1 MTMKKS
7 NVILGLVLI
16 LAGLTTT
23 LFAAT
28 VEEIAGTWDVSYT
41 ATFRVSRL
49 GADADITLGTCTF
62 DGGGNLEAYEED
74 NGTDRIYK
82 GTFQLDSRGRRI
94 IAHLSPEDFKDM
106 LRDWLVSMGNE
117 EGVSI
122 AGVSFNVTSFIV
134 SPSVIS
140 PRTKIPGKVRITIR
154 GKVSGY
160 VDGEYKTTNFSYQC
174 LVTFYSKQ

>member
-16 LAGLTTT
+16 LTGLTTT

-28 VEEIAGTWDVSYT
+28 MEEIAGTWDVSYT

-62 DGGGNLEAYEED
+62 NTNGALEAHED
-74 NGTDRIYK
+74 DYGTDRKYS
-82 GTFQLDSRGRRI
+82 GTFNLDNRGRRI
-94 IAHLSPEDFKDM
+94 IAHLSPDDFKDM
-106 LRDWLVSMGNE
+106 LTDWLVSMGEE

-122 AGVSFNVTSFIV
+122 TSASFNVTSFIV

-140 PRTKIPGKVRITIR
+140 PKTKIPGKVRITMR
-154 GKVSGY
+154 GKVSGT

>member
-1 MTMKKS
+1 MKKS

-16 LAGLTTT
+16 LTGLTTT

-28 VEEIAGTWDVSYT
+28 LEDIAGTWDVSYK

-62 DGGGNLEAYEED
+62 YTNGTLKAYED
-74 NGTDRIYK
+74 DYGTPRNYL
-82 GTFQLDSRGRRI
+82 GTFDLDSRGRRI
-94 IAHLSPEDFKDM
+94 IAHLSSGDFEDM
-106 LRDWLVSMGNE
+106 LTDWLVSMGDE

-122 AGVSFNVTSFIV
+122 TGVSFNVTSFIV

-160 VDGEYKTTNFSYQC
+160 VDGEYKTANFSYQC